1 MTSMGDES
9 HWARDLRKE
18 VTALA
23 DLLTVGLLKLGI
35 RACNALLTAIPA
47 GASPQLAAQEVEPPA
62 QQTPD
67 MSSGRPGDE
76 PVDEQP
82 THTIRFGLDGLQY
95 EIDLSE
101 EGAAEFRGAV
111 QRYVDAARVLGPRS
125 RPRGNQAGIRSHR
138 STAAPRP
145 NDLSGVRH
153 WARANG
159 YRVSA
164 RGRIAASVLA
174 AYEARE

>member
-1 MTSMGDES
+1 MGDKS
-9 HWARDLRKE
+9 HWASNLRNE
-18 VTALA
+18 ATALA
-23 DLLTVGLLKLGI
+23 ELLTVGLLKLGI

-47 GASPQLAAQEVEPPA
+47 GASPQLPARDVEPPA
-62 QQTPD
+62 LQALD
-67 MSSGRPGDE
+67 RSSGRPGDV

-82 THTIRFGLDGLQY
+82 AHTVRFGLDGQQY

-101 EGAAEFRGAV
+101 AGADEFRGAV

-125 RPRGNQAGIRSHR
+125 RPRGSQPGTPSRR
-138 STAAPRP
+138 STATPP
-145 NDLSGVRH
+145 PKDLAVVRH

-159 YRVSA
+159 YHVA
-164 RGRIAASVLA
+164 EKGRIAASVLA